1 MGDSWTQH
9 HVDEHKKGLIVVSE
23 PGADGILVKAS
34 LGQVAINVADLA
46 RATAFYRDRLGLTF
60 LFDAGKM
67 VFFDCGGVRLML
79 SKPEKPEFDHPS
91 SILYLTISGI
101 GETFER
107 LKNVGVQFVSE
118 PHLVAPMP
126 DHDLWMAFF
135 NDSEGNTL
143 ALMSREPK
151 ADATPSGGRS

>member
-1 MGDSWTQH
+1 MSD
-9 HVDEHKKGLIVVSE
+9 
-23 PGADGILVKAS
+23 PGTGGILATAS
-34 LGQVAINVADLA
+34 LGQVAVNVADLE

-91 SILYLTISGI
+91 SILYLAISGI
-101 GETFER
+101 RKTFER
-107 LKNVGVQFVSE
+107 LADAGVHFVSE

-151 ADATPSGGRS
+151 ADATP